1 METSYQKIIRC
12 GNDELKKD
20 VRTEIAI
27 YACDHG
33 IAKTVEDYNIVKNTA
48 RKWRDRYRRGEPMT
62 DRSRKPE
69 RQSNQIAPYWRCLI
83 IDKAEIE
90 IARLQ
95 AQRANNSKPIVI
107 SASWLQK
114 KYRIP
119 LQPENDSQSI
129 ASRRPEA
136 DKTSP
141 CRRPAVVRY
150 SCSQT
155 AASAIRLIMIDVKHL
170 DDIHGY
176 AWRIA
181 HHNCHRYMFVA
192 RDVRTGMVIFAVARQ
207 KSSTHAQ
214 YFIDYVAA
222 SSCGVRSRR
231 GTGYLSNRQ
240 RIGIH
245 DVVQSGSLRR
255 FYRYHSSEVGRSA
268 PVNTARTE
276 ELAERCESFN
286 RLSEDEFF
294 VHVQPNTP
302 EELLAAA
309 TQYVRYFNTERH
321 NSYKGATPRELLQ
334 KAAPAIDPRVSL
346 CTGHRSRS
354 GDEPNNADRVRS
366 VSQAGTGDQAPG
378 TDTHTHAHAGVPAAC
393 ANQRSEGCA
402 RQGVLG

>member
-119 LQPENDSQSI
+119 YSQKTILKVLHQEGLKRIKPHHVAVQPSYDILARKQQL
-129 ASRRPEA
+129 P
-136 DKTSP
+136 P
-141 CRRPAVVRY
+141 F
-150 SCSQT
+150 
-155 AASAIRLIMIDVKHL
+155 RLIMIDVKHL

-222 SSCGVRSRR
+222 RLAACGVDVA
-231 GTGYLSNRQ
+231 Q
-240 RIGIH
+240 GIFQTDNGSEFTTSYKAGH
-245 DVVQSGSLRR
+245 CAGFTVITHLKWGALHQLIPPGQKNWQSDV
-255 FYRYHSSEVGRSA
+255 
-268 PVNTARTE
+268 
-276 ELAERCESFN
+276 ESFN

-321 NSYKGATPRELLQ
+321 NSYKGGN
-334 KAAPAIDPRVSL
+334 AA
-346 CTGHRSRS
+346 
-354 GDEPNNADRVRS
+354 
-366 VSQAGTGDQAPG
+366 
-378 TDTHTHAHAGVPAAC
+378 
-393 ANQRSEGCA
+393 
-402 RQGVLG
+402 